1 MYFLFG
7 HLGKTIL
14 LLDLDSI
21 DQLDLL
27 RDKQE
32 KAGDCLLLNLQILG
46 FMIIFYVNC
55 TYLPI
60 GTHAVWIYH
69 FQKGRIVDFILDAFK
84 AENDFDVLL
93 TC

>member
-27 RDKQE
+27 RDK
-32 KAGDCLLLNLQILG
+32 
-46 FMIIFYVNC
+46 
-55 TYLPI
+55 
-60 GTHAVWIYH
+60 
-69 FQKGRIVDFILDAFK
+69 
-84 AENDFDVLL
+84 
-93 TC
+93 